1 MKKSSH
7 QHISFFFFLVVL
19 MALSVSRIF
28 LYPVKECNPFEVDSW
43 EITSTGTLL
52 YDREWAVL
60 GPDGEPLTQ
69 PNVPALC
76 FVHPKIDLE
85 KSTLTLEAKGM
96 EPLTL
101 TIAKGAEETIDE
113 TGNVTMCGKKL
124 QTIPEPEE
132 NIKAASEWFTKYL
145 GIKCSWA
152 RSRYLTSITYILV
165 HLFVQ
170 QPKTHTHTQIVISVS
185 FHFFLFL

>member
-1 MKKSSH
+1 
-7 QHISFFFFLVVL
+7 

-69 PNVPALC
+69 PKVPALC

-85 KSTLTLEAKGM
+85 ASTLTLEAKGM

-101 TIAKGAEETIDE
+101 TIFKGVDDKNDE
-113 TGNVTMCGKKL
+113 AGNVTMCGKKL

-132 NIKAASEWFTKYL
+132 NIKAASEWFTKFL

-152 RSRYLTSITYILV
+152 RSRYSYSLIHSHTLIPHIII
-165 HLFVQ
+165 FKNQ
-170 QPKTHTHTQIVISVS
+170 THSTQ
-185 FHFFLFL
+185 F